1 MDLAGACMLSVD
13 EGIIFN
19 DGNLGRHR
27 KLVLTNKR
35 LIFLRGMHEA
45 YQKEDEI
52 SIDDIKSIRY
62 DTESGAIMLQ
72 LKNGEKDVIQLVHS
86 DGFADVLVGADPVLD
101 VSLQATIDRWVN
113 RINQLMMK
121 APTYKMIQCKY
132 CGAKN
137 RSTETTC
144 GHCGA
149 LLPI

>member
-1 MDLAGACMLSVD
+1 MLSVD

-19 DGNLGRHR
+19 DGNLGRNR
-27 KLVLTNKR
+27 KLVLTTKR
-35 LIFLRGMHEA
+35 LIFLRGMHET

-52 SIDDIKSIRY
+52 SIDDIESIRY
-62 DTESGAIMLQ
+62 DIESGAIMLQ
-72 LKNGEKDVIQLVHS
+72 LKNGEKDVIQLVNS
-86 DGFADVLVGADPVLD
+86 DNFADILVGDEPILD
-101 VSLQATIDRWVN
+101 VSLQATMNKWVN

-121 APTYKMIQCKY
+121 AATCKMIQCKY

-144 GHCGA
+144 AHCGA